1 MLVFS
6 GLAAQAVSSKVLV
19 KELLDFVSG
28 WFATLVISSKV
39 LLEVKEEQ
47 DEGRGE
53 GGATLKG
60 FTFGTF
66 CTGCF
71 SPVCETFFRR
81 KSANEAAGLLVSGD
95 AGDAG
100 DADGP
105 GGEMGAGGGGKV
117 KECSCRSF
125 VGGALNEGGGW
136 TIERTLGRAAA
147 TKACLLQ

>member
-1 MLVFS
+1 MFS

-81 KSANEAAGLLVSGD
+81 KSANEAAGLLE
-95 AGDAG
+95 AGGRSAG
-100 DADGP
+100 GP

-125 VGGALNEGGGW
+125 LGGELDEGGSW
-136 TIERTLGRAAA
+136 TIERTLGRTAA

>member
-1 MLVFS
+1 MFS
-6 GLAAQAVSSKVLV
+6 GLAAQAVSSKVLLRLEV
-19 KELLDFVSG
+19 WDFVSG
-28 WFATLVISSKV
+28 WVDTLAISSKV
-39 LLEVKEEQ
+39 LVEAKEEQ
-47 DEGRGE
+47 EEGRGE
-53 GGATLKG
+53 GGATFKG
-60 FTFGTF
+60 FFSSCIIF

-71 SPVCETFFRR
+71 SPVCVTFLRR

-100 DADGP
+100 GP

-125 VGGALNEGGGW
+125 LGGELDEGGSW
-136 TIERTLGRAAA
+136 TIERTLGRTAA